1 MTETPQITR
10 IMMNSHDGPPKA
22 NPIAR
27 AQAPDAIII
36 PAVVAVRPIRSDRIP
51 PRRQPNAPVPIVT
64 KVRKDARP
72 SNHTC
77 WAPRASFTYT
87 RSHAHIA
94 YSSHIMSEIAE
105 IGQEEISI
113 AENSPSL
120 PRIEYSASKGIGSLA
135 GEEPKKHSSDRR
147 GKGGYLNDKS
157 PIHRS
162 GKTAK
167 KMRHGRSDG

>member
-64 KVRKDARP
+64 KVTPGRATTRAGLQGP
-72 SNHTC
+72 RSRTPEAMPTLHT
-77 WAPRASFTYT
+77 APTYV
-87 RSHAHIA
+87 R
-94 YSSHIMSEIAE
+94 
-105 IGQEEISI
+105 
-113 AENSPSL
+113 NSRDW
-120 PRIEYSASKGIGSLA
+120 PRGDL
-135 GEEPKKHSSDRR
+135 DR
-147 GKGGYLNDKS
+147 GKQ
-157 PIHRS
+157 PQP
-162 GKTAK
+162 AA
-167 KMRHGRSDG
+167 